1 MMIKAPYKLLLLLMI
16 LSFSNRAISQASM
29 SEVSRARMPSFSYSY
44 ADKSC
49 KDALEKRFNEFKA
62 QDERDAKRLTN
73 QLQSHKNG
81 WVEVS
86 PGICNAG
93 GPPPVCPVTNH
104 WVKDGSSMQKWNAEQ
119 NEVRAQRESELR
131 RILDNCNTSARARQ
145 EETRKENEQKARDEA
160 NAKAAQLKEDQNKKM
175 AAQDKARA
183 EAAAKRQA
191 EIDRI
196 NAENAMRMAELK
208 AKQERLD
215 NAMRNLQSDMTAN
228 NRETEDKLARAR
240 AQNTLDADNSGTI
253 NEANNILNSA
263 KVSASEVFGNAL
275 NPSGNGYNEEEKTSM
290 SNMGAA
296 YNDYERSGGEDY
308 NYGKSIASKIFG
320 FFSPKQDTR
329 IEDIPENG
337 YSSADESVSRTS
349 KITNLFS
356 SVKEKLSWLKPT
368 LPSGMLIDQY
378 KASLDQVRNAEN
390 GGDPIDAEYIGK
402 VGGSSIGNFIGMGIV
417 GAGIWGASTIITTTV
432 VTTAPAIAVGAA
444 VYLLYKEGKKLKN
457 FIAEKQEL

>member
-1 MMIKAPYKLLLLLMI
+1 MIKALYKLLLLLVI
-16 LSFSNRAISQASM
+16 LSFSSKATSQASM
-29 SEVSRARMPSFSYSY
+29 SEVSRARMPSFSYNY

-49 KDALEKRFNEFKA
+49 KEALEKRFNEFKA
-62 QDERDAKRLTN
+62 QDERDAKLLTN

-81 WVEVS
+81 WVEIS
-86 PGICNAG
+86 PGICSAG
-93 GPPPVCPVTNH
+93 GPPPVCPRKDH
-104 WVKDGSSMQKWNAEQ
+104 WIKDGNSMQKWNAEQ
-119 NEVRAQRESELR
+119 SQIRAQRENELR
-131 RILDNCNTSARARQ
+131 KILDNCNTSVRARE
-145 EETRKENEQKARDEA
+145 EETRRENEQKARDEA
-160 NAKAAQLKEDQNKKM
+160 DAKGAQLKEEQNKKV

-183 EAAAKRQA
+183 EAAARRQA

-215 NAMRNLQSDMTAN
+215 NAMRTLQGDMAAN
-228 NRETEDKLARAR
+228 NQATENKLDQARAK
-240 AQNTLDADNSGTI
+240 NTLNADNSGTI
-253 NEANNILNSA
+253 SEAKSILNTTN
-263 KVSASEVFGNAL
+263 VSASEVFGNAL
-275 NPSGNGYNEEEKTSM
+275 NTSGNGYNEEEKTSM

-308 NYGKSIASKIFG
+308 NYGKKIASKIFG
-320 FFSPKQDTR
+320 FFRPQQDTR

-337 YSSADESVSRTS
+337 YNNSDESVSRTS
-349 KITNLFS
+349 KISNLFS

-444 VYLLYKEGKKLKN
+444 VYLLYNEGKKLKN